1 LSSRFK
7 VDPEVV
13 DLTDRL
19 IRLAIEL
26 DEYWRRSS
34 PSHEVDEK
42 GLEEILRLLDEMER
56 LLTRMKEK
64 LSAKP

>member
-1 LSSRFK
+1 

>member
-1 LSSRFK
+1 MSSRFK

-19 IRLAIEL
+19 IRLAIEV

-42 GLEEILRLLDEMER
+42 GLEEVLRLLDEMER
-56 LLTRMKEK
+56 LLTRMREK

>member
-1 LSSRFK
+1 MSSRFK